1 MKKMKGSE
9 TYSCDPE
16 KQKYVRRFIQEGHW
30 SPEQLSNRLKLESAE
45 VQIGYAAI
53 YRTLKAWVFDWN
65 KRAISRSKSRRSPI
79 IFDAREKRGK
89 KWDKRRQDPHF
100 CDAGY
105 MTAHSQP
112 MTAANWEILSRISL
126 WASAEK
132 HVSYLW

>member
-9 TYSCDPE
+9 TILCDPE

-65 KRAISRSKSRRSPI
+65 KRAISRSKKQALAYHLRRKGKNEVRSGINAGKAPI
-79 IFDAREKRGK
+79 
-89 KWDKRRQDPHF
+89 
-100 CDAGY
+100 
-105 MTAHSQP
+105 
-112 MTAANWEILSRISL
+112 L
-126 WASAEK
+126 
-132 HVSYLW
+132 